1 MEQETRIK
9 HPKQLPPAREDNTT
23 VKLNGHQVNLT
34 HRNKLYWPK
43 EKISKGE
50 LLDYYLSVADVIL
63 PHLKNRPQSLHRF
76 PNGITGISFYQ
87 KDLDLK
93 NVPSWI
99 KTESIH
105 ASSTGKY
112 VDYLVCNN
120 EATLAYM
127 ANLGCIEL
135 HPWLSRLGH
144 LDHPD
149 FIILDLDPEDIAFK
163 YVIKTAQ
170 CIHDIL
176 EEMALESYVKTSGS
190 TGIHI
195 YIPVGAKYTYDTCRM
210 VAEHIAATAHERLP
224 EFTSIV
230 RAKAQRKKKVYID
243 YLQNSIGQTVAAA
256 YSVRPRAG
264 ATVSMPLLWREV
276 NDKLHIEDFHIGN
289 VLKRLEKKGDLWKE
303 IHKQRNDLKQ
313 IIKKLEAE

>member
-1 MEQETRIK
+1 MEQETRTK
-9 HPKQLPPAREDNTT
+9 HPERMPLPEEDDAT

-34 HRNKLYWPK
+34 HRTKLYWPK
-43 EKISKGE
+43 EKISKGQ
-50 LLDYYLSVADVIL
+50 LIDYYLSVADVIL

-87 KDLDLK
+87 KDIDVK

-120 EATLAYM
+120 KATLAYM

-144 LDHPD
+144 LGHPD
-149 FIILDLDPEDIAFK
+149 FIILDLDPEDIDFS

-170 CIHDIL
+170 CIHEIL
-176 EEMALESYVKTSGS
+176 EEMEIESYVKTSGA

-195 YIPVGAKYTYDTCRM
+195 YIPVGAKYEYDTCRM
-210 VAEHIAATAHERLP
+210 VAEHIATLAHERLP

-264 ATVSMPLLWREV
+264 ATVSVPLLWGEV
-276 NDKLHIEDFHIGN
+276 NASLHIEDFHIGN

-303 IHKQRNDLKQ
+303 IHKQKNDLKQ
-313 IIKKLEAE
+313 IIKKLAAE